1 MDKTALKKFSIMARN
16 ALIRSVADRCG
27 LIGIREDGIQN
38 PLPNSTKDI
47 QFFDAG
53 TGAPSSVSGNEIEKR
68 NALVRAI
75 REKERDSDYKT
86 AYQYIVEQVA
96 YTWFNRLIAIR
107 FMEVNEYLPSR
118 IRVLS
123 SEQEGKLEPDILSM
137 PFDADFDFTEQERD
151 TIIQLKDRGQKED
164 MDELFRMLFVKQC
177 DALHENLPELF
188 QKVDGSDYTELLLN
202 ISFTD
207 REGVVYHLVN
217 DIPEESFD
225 VSKEGQVEIIGWM
238 YQYYNTEPKDEV
250 FALLKKNVKITKER
264 IPAATQLFTPDWIVR
279 YMIENSLGRLW
290 VEHNCA
296 NSRGDDDEIPG
307 DLNEALI
314 SNWKYYLAE
323 APQEPEVEAQ
333 LKEIRKSYKDLTPE
347 EIKVIDP
354 CMGSGHILVYA
365 FDVLMQ
371 IYESQGY
378 TQRDAASLIVEKN
391 LYGLDIDERAYQL
404 AYFAVMMKARQY
416 NRRILNGEVKPNLYA
431 IEESNG
437 INHNHLKYLGAGMS
451 ELERN
456 SARTQLESV
465 LDSLTDAKEYGSI
478 LNVEPVDW
486 ELLERYAGASEADP
500 QMNLETVGLEK
511 TQAQLKRILKQ
522 AQAMAQKYD
531 VVCTNPPYM
540 GLKSMSPSLFS
551 YVMKHYPL
559 TKNDLYGVFLQN
571 SLEHYTKTA
580 GYIGMITQHIWMF
593 TSGFEKYRHILF
605 AQHTI
610 TSLVHL
616 GTRAFEEI
624 SGEVVQTCAFVV
636 NRKHVDNYE
645 ATFVRLV
652 SAQTAAQKEIQY
664 LNQQNRFFQNTKVF
678 SGIPGNPVCYWLT
691 PRVFNAYKNNPLVGD
706 VSTTRQGLK
715 TSDDKRFVRFFFEV
729 DQTKIAHNITSIS
742 DAAECGKKWFWLNK
756 GGQDK
761 WYGNNIYLIN
771 WENDG
776 YEVKEYATQVAGSF
790 SKNITAIDA
799 YFKECISW
807 PQISISHPSFRY
819 IPSGYIFASAGPSLF
834 TNNPEQKWYFLG
846 LLNSCVTQELLD
858 AINPTINFGVSDILK
873 LPFIYS
879 AEYHAI
885 VTEKAKECVELAKDD
900 WDSFELSWEFHRH
913 PLLPQRPLESK
924 CAFMPSDGK
933 LGNLPVASMYLADEY
948 KRWQGECD
956 NRFKHLKANE
966 EELNRIFI
974 DIYGLQNELAPEVED
989 KNVAVRKAELGRD
1002 IRSFISYAVG
1012 CMFGRYSLDVD
1023 GLAYAG
1029 GKWDTGKYK
1038 SFLPDEDNCIPI
1050 TDEEYFKDDI
1060 IGRLVEFVR
1069 TVYGSD
1075 TLEENLDFIANA
1087 LGNKGNT
1094 SREVIR
1100 NYFLNDFIKDH
1111 NKTYQKRPIY
1121 WLYDSG
1127 KQNGFKALIY
1137 MHRYSEDTTGRIRA
1151 DYLFKMQRAYENELK
1166 RIQDIIDG
1174 STNSREVAQAEKRK
1188 EKLTKQLKETR
1199 DYDQKLAHLALARIP
1214 IELDDGVKANYEKVQ
1229 AGKDGKIIQVLA
1241 RI

>member
-16 ALIRSVADRCG
+16 ALIRSVADKCG

-53 TGAPSSVSGNEIEKR
+53 TGAPSSISGNEIEKR

-123 SEQEGKLEPDILSM
+123 SEQDGKLEPDILSM

-151 TIIQLKDRGQKED
+151 TIIRLKDRGQKED
-164 MDELFRMLFVKQC
+164 MDALFRMLFVKQC

-217 DIPEESFD
+217 DIPEDNFN

-250 FALLKKNVKITKER
+250 FSLLKKNVKVTKER

-296 NSRGDDDEIPG
+296 NSRGDDDEVPG

-333 LKEIRKSYKDLTPE
+333 LKEIRKSYRDLTPE
-347 EIKVIDP
+347 DIKVIDP

-371 IYESQGY
+371 IYEAQGY
-378 TQRDAASLIVEKN
+378 TQRDAARLIVEKN
-391 LYGLDIDERAYQL
+391 LYGLDIDTRAYQL

-431 IEESNG
+431 IKESNG
-437 INHNHLKYLGAGMS
+437 INRSHLKYLGAGMS

-456 SARTQLESV
+456 SARIQLESV

-486 ELLERYAGASEADP
+486 ALLERYVALSEADA
-500 QMNLETVGLEK
+500 QMNLETVGLED
-511 TQAQLKRILKQ
+511 TQTQLHRLLNQAQV
-522 AQAMAQKYD
+522 MEQKYE
-531 VVCTNPPYM
+531 VVVTNPPYM
-540 GLKSMSPSLFS
+540 GSGNMGDVLADYVKTNYPDTKVDLSTVFMEKNLAMCKRHGLISMINIPVWMNLAGCQKFRIRLINSSTLVNMLHFGR
-551 YVMKHYPL
+551 
-559 TKNDLYGVFLQN
+559 GVFG
-571 SLEHYTKTA
+571 SDFGSTA
-580 GYIGMITQHIWMF
+580 FVFYKQFIT
-593 TSGFEKYRHILF
+593 GFKGKYRRLYLKQGAVDAVEQKEKWF
-605 AQHTI
+605 
-610 TSLVHL
+610 
-616 GTRAFEEI
+616 FEGI
-624 SGEVVQTCAFVV
+624 GEYVV
-636 NRKHVDNYE
+636 NQLNYLRVPGYAFTYQISDKIYKH
-645 ATFVRLV
+645 F
-652 SAQTAAQKEIQY
+652 
-664 LNQQNRFFQNTKVF
+664 
-678 SGIPGNPVCYWLT
+678 
-691 PRVFNAYKNNPLVGD
+691 
-706 VSTTRQGLK
+706 
-715 TSDDKRFVRFFFEV
+715 SDDKTIGAYAVAKQGLITGNNDRFMRLWFEV
-729 DQTKIAHNITSIS
+729 PFNNMQVDCSSREITIEN
-742 DAAECGKKWFWLNK
+742 DIRWYPYNK
-756 GGQDK
+756 GGEYRK
-761 WYGNNIYLIN
+761 WYGNNWYVVD
-771 WENDG
+771 WSNDG
-776 YEVKEYATQVAGSF
+776 FDIQHYYDEKGKLRSRPQNMAYYFREGLTWTALTAGKF
-790 SKNITAIDA
+790 SMRYSPNGFLFDA
-799 YFKECISW
+799 MGPVCFANDSKDVY
-807 PQISISHPSFRY
+807 Y
-819 IPSGYIFASAGPSLF
+819 I
-834 TNNPEQKWYFLG
+834 LG
-846 LLNSCVTQELLD
+846 LLNSKLGVMFLRILCPNLKFDQKPLENVPLIVDESKKNQVNELVTQCVT
-858 AINPTINFGVSDILK
+858 I
-873 LPFIYS
+873 
-879 AEYHAI
+879 
-885 VTEKAKECVELAKDD
+885 AKND
-900 WDSFELSWEFHRH
+900 WDSYETSWDFIAHPIMLATEVPDLNGGHRVPLSASYEKWEV
-913 PLLPQRPLESK
+913 LCE
-924 CAFMPSDGK
+924 
-933 LGNLPVASMYLADEY
+933 
-948 KRWQGECD
+948 KRFNQ
-956 NRFKHLKANE
+956 LKANE

-974 DIYGLQNELAPEVED
+974 DIYGLQDELTPEVED
-989 KNVAVRKAELGRD
+989 EDVTVRKADLQCD
-1002 IRSFISYAVG
+1002 IRGLLSYAVG
-1012 CMFGRYSLDVD
+1012 CMFGRFSLDEP
-1023 GLAYAG
+1023 GLVYAG
-1029 GKWDTGKYK
+1029 GEWDISKY
-1038 SFLPDEDNCIPI
+1038 STFIPDKDNCIPI
-1050 TDEEYFKDDI
+1050 TDEVYFEDD
-1060 IGRLVEFVR
+1060 LVGQFV
-1069 TVYGSD
+1069 GWMQKAFGEEN
-1075 TLEENLDFIANA
+1075 LEANLDFIAKS
-1087 LGNKGNT
+1087 LDNKGNT

-1121 WLYDSG
+1121 WMYDSG

-1137 MHRYSEDTTGRIRA
+1137 MHRYDADTTGRIRA

-1166 RIQDIIDG
+1166 RVQDVIDG
-1174 STNSREVAQAEKRK
+1174 SSNSREVAQAEKRK

-1214 IELDDGVKANYEKVQ
+1214 IDLDDGVKVNYEKIQ
-1229 AGKDGKIIQVLA
+1229 TAPDGKKFDILA
-1241 RI
+1241 KI